1 MMANGGMA
9 NGGALALPPP
19 MFPNLSRDY
28 GFEPSAEEMEKAAEA
43 ARFKKTVKIT
53 GYHIKT
59 FDLSLEPQAEA
70 FSKLYMEIYAKAAG
84 GEVVI
89 HMMDRK
95 FVENPS
101 PRWLIH
107 LEWSEYEM
115 TKTDMAAPEQPKED
129 NNKKVMPW
137 Q

>member
-1 MMANGGMA
+1 MMANEDLPAGDTV
-9 NGGALALPPP
+9 ALPPS
-19 MFPNLSRDY
+19 MFPHLSRGY
-28 GFEPSAEEMEKAAEA
+28 GYEPSAEDREKAAEA
-43 ARFKKTVKIT
+43 ASYKKDVKIT

-59 FDLSLEPQAEA
+59 FDLSLEPQVEA
-70 FSKLYMEIYAKAAG
+70 FSKLYMEIYARAQG

-115 TKTDMAAPEQPKED
+115 TKTDRTAPEQPKED
-129 NNKKVMPW
+129 NKKKVMPW